1 MRTESTRQHNDTE
14 RDPRRAPRRGTRDLA
29 IVTLGSST
37 DVRAGDSYPVQ
48 LNDLSMRGVRF
59 TGRLPIAR
67 GDHFVLYLPVDHHRV
82 TLLATAV
89 HVTQTDDGQSSVG
102 AEFSCIL
109 KTEKRDETP
118 ACLEEAEL
126 TRIRSMMLDA

>member
-1 MRTESTRQHNDTE
+1 MRAKTDSIPNAIE

-48 LNDLSMRGVRF
+48 LNDISLRGARF

-67 GDHFVLYLPVDHHRV
+67 GDHFVLYLPVDQHRV
-82 TLLATAV
+82 TLLAAAV
-89 HVTQTDDGQSSVG
+89 HVTQMPDGQVAVG